1 MMKLQ
6 RKHCEH
12 RRTRLRTSKSINALV
27 EEPAKRDAQQTLP
40 VPPED
45 EPVRDILADGG
56 FTVAFGFARH
66 PQAPEEHE
74 EGGND
79 PESEGQ
85 APDCSEVVFGKD
97 PQQNERDECGDHEAD
112 VDLRVQEI
120 SIGRKAS

>member
-1 MMKLQ
+1 M
-6 RKHCEH
+6 
-12 RRTRLRTSKSINALV
+12 RTSKSINVLV

-40 VPPED
+40 IATED
-45 EPVRDILADGG
+45 ESVRDILADGG
-56 FTVAFGFARH
+56 FAIPFRLARH

-74 EGGND
+74 KGGND

-97 PQQNERDECGDHEAD
+97 PQQDERYECGDHEAD
-112 VDLRVQEI
+112 VDLRVQGI